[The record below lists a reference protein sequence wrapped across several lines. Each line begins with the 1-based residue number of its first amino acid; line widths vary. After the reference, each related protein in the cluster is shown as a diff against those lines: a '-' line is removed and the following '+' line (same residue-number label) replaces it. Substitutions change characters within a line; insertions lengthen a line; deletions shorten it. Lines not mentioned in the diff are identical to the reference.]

1 MKYAIVHK
9 KSAESAGID
18 VRYSM
23 HSADKTKVILN
34 ENELRIKGDPEAV
47 AKKLGGTLVNRS
59 QLNNL
64 MNSEI
69 WQNK

>member
-1 MKYAIVHK
+1 
-9 KSAESAGID
+9 
-18 VRYSM
+18 M

-34 ENELRIKGDPEAV
+34 ENELRVKGYPEAV
-47 AKKLGGTLVNRS
+47 AKKLGGILVNRS